1 MDNKEIWD
9 KYLSEQRLRGGS
21 TTDEFRKKSE
31 TLDNR
36 SGAESD
42 LGRVIFTTAA
52 RRLHDK
58 TQVFPLTDND
68 HTHSRLTHSLEVM
81 NAGMSFALLML
92 GKENKDDNFK
102 AKLANLGVNQD
113 MVHRKI
119 EPMLMTS
126 CLVHDIGNPPF
137 GHFGEEVVS
146 DYFTDLIEAMKTYYE
161 TGECHNN
168 TARLIVDST
177 KRKANKNDD
186 NERIKY
192 QVENLQ
198 KFLYD
203 ESYRQYDYTQ
213 FDGNAQGFRELT
225 KLHYLGD
232 LCGLNLTMGTLASTL
247 KYPNAGPKNKED
259 KLNVGIHKHGVFSTE
274 AYHLENIAGACGMK
288 KKDDGTYQ
296 RHPLSFLMEAADT
309 ICYRVMDLDDGYDKG
324 IISVDDVSNALKEEK
339 TGNDGKVEYNDT
351 KESKAVQKIYDVLCN
366 NHSMENDSSD
376 WVTLRNSI
384 LKHLMDVAFTNYLNN
399 FDAICKGEYNNELL
413 EDKLDS
419 NGKPKSDYDRTS
431 KMLGK
436 LCDERILKAGEVT
449 SLEVTGRAVVTR
461 LFEIYFGLLFHH
473 DDKFRKRGLSL
484 FSKNIVMTTMFE
496 HIRALKKDKSDK
508 DIAKMIEEEYYNNY
522 DPEDLSVE
530 EIFRI
535 VRDHVVGMTDNYALD
550 QYQKLSGQ
558 NI

>member
-1 MDNKEIWD
+1 MEENIWNKF
-9 KYLSEQRLRGGS
+9 LSEERLRGFS
-21 TTDEFRKKSE
+21 TTDKYRQKSE

-58 TQVFPLTDND
+58 TQVFPLAYDD

-92 GKENKDDNFK
+92 GKENKDDKFK
-102 AKLANLGVNQD
+102 ARLANLGVNQD

-146 DYFTDLIEAMKTYYE
+146 DYFTGLIAEMKNYYE
-161 TGECHNN
+161 TGDCHNA
-168 TARLIVDST
+168 TARFIVDSI
-177 KRKANKNDD
+177 KRGS

-192 QVENLQ
+192 QTEDLK

-203 ESYRQYDYTQ
+203 ERFRQLDYTQ

-232 LCGLNLTMGTLASTL
+232 LYGLNLTKGTLASTL
-247 KYPNAGPKNKED
+247 KYPNTGECD
-259 KLNVGIHKHGVFSTE
+259 KKGAVGMHKHGVFTTE
-274 AYHLENIAGACGMK
+274 AFHLDSIAKACDMEVGNGQYK
-288 KKDDGTYQ
+288 RQ
-296 RHPLSFLMEAADT
+296 PLSFLMEAADS
-309 ICYRVMDLDDGYDKG
+309 ICYNVMDLDDAYDKA
-324 IISVDDVSNALKEEK
+324 IISIDDVREALKDKGEE
-339 TGNDGKVEYNDT
+339 T
-351 KESKAVQKIYDVLCN
+351 KESKAVDEIYTFLQG
-366 NHSMENDSSD
+366 NHSMENDSSE

-384 LKHLMDVAFTNYLNN
+384 LKHLMDVAFTNFLDN
-399 FDAICKGEYNNELL
+399 FESICNGTYRNELL
-413 EDKLDS
+413 EDKLDE
-419 NGKPKSDYDRTS
+419 NGTPKDKGLYDGTS
-431 KMLGK
+431 EK
-436 LCDERILKAGEVT
+436 LSELCRKKVLSAGEVT
-449 SLEVTGRAVVTR
+449 SLEVTGRAVVTG
-461 LFEIYFGLLFHH
+461 LFDIYFGLLFHP
-473 DDKFRKRGLSL
+473 DKKFRKRGLSL
-484 FSKNIVMTTMFE
+484 ISKNIVKTTMFE
-496 HIRALKKDKSDK
+496 HIKSLHGNVDDKE
-508 DIAKMIEEEYYNNY
+508 IAKKVEDEYNKKFDSEN
-522 DPEDLSVE
+522 LSIE

-535 VRDHVVGMTDNYALD
+535 VRDQVAGMTDKFALD
-550 QYQKLSGQ
+550 QYQRLSGQ